1 MFCLSVGQ
9 TTKLGTIWTARRL
22 TWSPAEMA
30 RSGTSAWQKAHM
42 KISGSPARLGA
53 NKLLGAL
60 GDNAYRH
67 ILPHLEP
74 VDVQLGDLICEAGG
88 LLTHAYFPDGCVLSL
103 LTVMENGAEIECAN
117 IGNEGAFGIFSAMYG
132 GASSARCLVQL
143 AGPMQRCEIS
153 PIREIFH
160 SDPVT
165 QDLLISYSDTILS
178 QVAQTAGCNA
188 LHTIEQR
195 MCRWLLMMHD
205 RAKGDELT
213 YTHEFL
219 ARVMGANRTS
229 ITHAAQSL
237 QRRGF
242 ITYRRGL
249 MQIED
254 RVGMQAA
261 SCECYGVVKARF
273 NEFLFPPDTAHQPT
287 KGGRARH

>member
-1 MFCLSVGQ
+1 MSL
-9 TTKLGTIWTARRL
+9 
-22 TWSPAEMA
+22 AEMA
-30 RSGTSAWQKAHM
+30 RPGTSAWQKADM
-42 KISGSPARLGA
+42 ETSTSPARLGL
-53 NKLLGAL
+53 NKIIGAL
-60 GDNAYRH
+60 GDDAYHH

-74 VDVQLGDLICEAGG
+74 VEAQLDDLICEAGG
-88 LLTHAYFPDGCVLSL
+88 VLIHAYFPIGCVLSL
-103 LTVMENGAEIECAN
+103 LTLMENGAEIECAN
-117 IGNEGAFGIFSAMYG
+117 IGSEGAFGIFSAMYG
-132 GASSARCLVQL
+132 RASSTRCLVQL
-143 AGPMQRCEIS
+143 PGPMVRCDISTAAGNIPLQRGNS
-153 PIREIFH
+153 GSLRQLF
-160 SDPVT
+160 
-165 QDLLISYSDTILS
+165 DTILS
-178 QVAQTAGCNA
+178 QIAQTAGCNA

-219 ARVMGANRTS
+219 ARMMGANRTS

-273 NEFLFPPDTAHQPT
+273 DEFLFPPDTAHQPT
-287 KGGRARH
+287 KGGQVRH